1 MASHVLRLPH
11 MNPLYPELSNNL
23 LRLQMAVLF
32 GQVDCVPSFGIFQ
45 FDIGAITEQQ
55 ADERAFALA
64 GGHVQ
69 RRPAFRALRVAS
81 PVRIRASRQQKLS
94 AVHAVVDDR
103 RVERTGPG
111 RK

>member
-1 MASHVLRLPH
+1 MFSLVFRLSLDSEP
-11 MNPLYPELSNNL
+11 SNL
-23 LRLQMAVLF
+23 LRLQGAVLF
-32 GQVDCVPSFGIFQ
+32 GQVDRGPSFGIFQ
-45 FDIGAITEQQ
+45 FDVGAVAEQQ
-55 ADERAFALA
+55 ADECAFALA

-81 PVRIRASRQQKLS
+81 PVRIRARRQQKLS

-103 RVERTGPG
+103 RVERTAPSRQ